1 MIKLSERLL
10 SVANFIDIDDA
21 LVDVGCDHGYLS
33 IYLMQNKLCQKVIAT
48 DINQNAL
55 NNAIYNIKRNNL
67 NIETILSDGLEK
79 VNLNNINTLVITGM
93 GTATILHI
101 LKSADL
107 NNIKKIIIQSNNDYT
122 LLRENMN
129 KLGYYLIDD
138 DEVFD
143 KNIWYV
149 TMKFVKSEK
158 KNDLNIINYGYLNN
172 SLYCNYLVE
181 KYRDILKKIP
191 DYLIEERNLYLD
203 KIAYIEKNLKSKH
216 VKKCRH

>member
-1 MIKLSERLL
+1 
-10 SVANFIDIDDA
+10 
-21 LVDVGCDHGYLS
+21 
-33 IYLMQNKLCQKVIAT
+33 
-48 DINQNAL
+48 
-55 NNAIYNIKRNNL
+55 
-67 NIETILSDGLEK
+67 
-79 VNLNNINTLVITGM
+79 M

-181 KYRDILKKIP
+181 KYRDILKKVP

-216 VKKCRH
+216 VKNVDTEK

>member
-1 MIKLSERLL
+1 
-10 SVANFIDIDDA
+10 
-21 LVDVGCDHGYLS
+21 
-33 IYLMQNKLCQKVIAT
+33 
-48 DINQNAL
+48 
-55 NNAIYNIKRNNL
+55 
-67 NIETILSDGLEK
+67 
-79 VNLNNINTLVITGM
+79 
-93 GTATILHI
+93 
-101 LKSADL
+101 
-107 NNIKKIIIQSNNDYT
+107 
-122 LLRENMN
+122 MN